1 MNPNLRPEKQHTFP
15 KQENLEWLHIGQGRA
30 RSKKNKSDSFNQ
42 IINRPSNLSQ
52 EIPGRTKIE
61 TRKTNSVHTTNNA
74 NDRMVNNNP
83 FIPDVPFHPDL
94 LLRPKQ
100 PIKQNTTHEQNSQ
113 NEQNISPDI
122 NFDFKENS
130 PFQEGIMSETFQRL
144 DKSFIQNPKEFGDLI
159 NKGNFI
165 HKYLPKQMDIDKI
178 LEVIQRKVLRG
189 THLLMEVKEIQAGYL
204 CSPYFK
210 DLYLYLSQNKLPS
223 LKSAIRNLETLAER
237 YVLLDSLLFKIS
249 LEKETTVLPI
259 PETCTDKNITLYHK
273 SLFAGHQGVIK
284 TYLTISDKF
293 FIPNVIHYFRSY
305 IKGCHLCQLSCNEKP
320 PSRHLQTRINPNYVP
335 MSR

>member
-1 MNPNLRPEKQHTFP
+1 MIPSQIQWNETPKKQHTFP
-15 KQENLEWLHIGQGRA
+15 KQGNLERPHISQGRA
-30 RSKKNKSDSFNQ
+30 GSKRKKPDPINQ
-42 IINRPSNLSQ
+42 AINRPSNLSQ

-83 FIPDVPFHPDL
+83 FIPDVPFHHDL

-100 PIKQNTTHEQNSQ
+100 HMKQNMTCKQNPQ
-113 NEQNISPDI
+113 NEQDISPNI

-130 PFQEGIMSETFQRL
+130 PFQEGIIMLETFQRP
-144 DKSFIQNPKEFGDLI
+144 DKTFFQNLKELGDLI
-159 NKGNFI
+159 NKGNLI

-189 THLLMEVKEIQAGYL
+189 THLPMEIKEIQAGYL

-223 LKSAIRNLETLAER
+223 LKSAIRKLETLAER
-237 YVLLDSLLFKIS
+237 CVLFDSLLFRIS
-249 LEKETTVLPI
+249 SKKETTVLAI
-259 PETCTDKNITLYHK
+259 PETCTDKIMTLYHK
-273 SLFAGHQGVIK
+273 HLFAGHQGVIK
-284 TYLTISDKF
+284 TYLTISKKF
-293 FIPNVIHYFRSY
+293 FIPNLIHYLR
-305 IKGCHLCQLSCNEKP
+305 
-320 PSRHLQTRINPNYVP
+320 
-335 MSR
+335 